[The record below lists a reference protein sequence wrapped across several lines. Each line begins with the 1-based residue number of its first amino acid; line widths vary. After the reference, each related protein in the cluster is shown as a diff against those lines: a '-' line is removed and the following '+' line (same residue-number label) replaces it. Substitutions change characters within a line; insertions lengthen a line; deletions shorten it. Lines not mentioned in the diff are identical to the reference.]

1 MTSLLRYTTL
11 SWCIVVGFA
20 CRGEKGSFTGE
31 DPFDYSTRMFVA
43 DEDSSGTFVC
53 FTANDTTLLPETR
66 VTIVFTGHPQHSAVG
81 RIRSRAKLPCIPG
94 PPMPPMDSMQFIAEM
109 PRDTSDR
116 IGIPVV
122 LLGRVAKPVQRGDT
136 VTIAIESG
144 QPPIRFR
151 VCAGTEG
158 LHATAWAGV
167 PLASPRRWHAYYYL
181 GYDVDPTCSEAEYRP
196 DGTASSGGE
205 MTESR

>member
-1 MTSLLRYTTL
+1 MRALLRYVIAPFCIGL
-11 SWCIVVGFA
+11 SLA
-20 CRGEKGSFTGE
+20 CRGEKGSFIGE
-31 DPFDYSTRMFVA
+31 APFDYRTRMFVA

-53 FTANDTTLLPETR
+53 FAAPDTTILPETK
-66 VTIVFTGHPQHSAVG
+66 VTIVFTGHPQHSAIG
-81 RIRSRAKLPCIPG
+81 RIRSREKSPCIPG
-94 PPMPPMDSMQFIAEM
+94 PPMPSMDSMAYVAEM

-122 LLGRVAKPVQRGDT
+122 VLGSVPKPKQIADT
-136 VTIAIESG
+136 VTIALEPG

-151 VCAGTEG
+151 FCASTEG

-181 GYDVDPTCSEAEYRP
+181 GYDVDPSCQESEYEP
-196 DGTASSGGE
+196 DSTGVTGSGK
-205 MTESR
+205 T